1 MGVFSSIERRGV
13 HLLIV
18 LEISLT
24 RVYIGTTRDKGPGFR
39 VKVAGTKSLFVTRPS
54 TGILRASD
62 RPWSDQHRHFMASNT
77 RGIFKWL
84 THFVSLSVTLT
95 HSL

>member
-24 RVYIGTTRDKGPGFR
+24 GVYIGTTRDKGPGFR

-54 TGILRASD
+54 TGVSD

-77 RGIFKWL
+77 RGMFKWL
-84 THFVSLSVTLT
+84 TQFVSLSLTLT
-95 HSL
+95 RSL